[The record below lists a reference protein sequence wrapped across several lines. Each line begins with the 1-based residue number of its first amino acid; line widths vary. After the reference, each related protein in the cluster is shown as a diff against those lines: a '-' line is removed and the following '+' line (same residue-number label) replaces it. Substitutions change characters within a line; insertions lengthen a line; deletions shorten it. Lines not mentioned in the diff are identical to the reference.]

1 MISGL
6 FNQTT
11 YWAQR
16 PVTWPWFV
24 VFSPSPRMTI
34 GMNRLRILTD
44 NFHNVAHFD
53 TMDGISEDGQNSLS
67 EIFSKLM
74 DDIPNS
80 DKSID
85 NFIRFLSDFGMSVH
99 TTCSYQFPAD
109 ASDACNDGCEVT
121 VGLIFLNLGM
131 GSCVR
136 GRDVWSHIFYANGFV
151 HCTAMP
157 IFLEKNRVFFGKHP
171 RRSVLAWGGGG
182 TSEEQQRATQIH
194 NLWLRDAMARIVER
208 ENVGS
213 DRRTDDN
220 SNAMEDI
227 RAGQADLSMLR
238 DTHERMPKRIFRAID
253 SAICKVTQLKASW
266 PPRISDLRRYMSASS
281 ITDDQLAARIWV
293 GWGENDGKMARVQ
306 SFIDRE
312 AINRR

>member
-1 MISGL
+1 
-6 FNQTT
+6 
-11 YWAQR
+11 
-16 PVTWPWFV
+16 
-24 VFSPSPRMTI
+24 
-34 GMNRLRILTD
+34 MNRLRMLTD

-74 DDIPNS
+74 NDIPNS

-157 IFLEKNRVFFGKHP
+157 IFLGSSLGNILGGVCLHGAVEEHQRNNKGQHRYIIFG
-171 RRSVLAWGGGG
+171 
-182 TSEEQQRATQIH
+182 
-194 NLWLRDAMARIVER
+194 
-208 ENVGS
+208 
-213 DRRTDDN
+213 
-220 SNAMEDI
+220 
-227 RAGQADLSMLR
+227 
-238 DTHERMPKRIFRAID
+238 
-253 SAICKVTQLKASW
+253 
-266 PPRISDLRRYMSASS
+266 
-281 ITDDQLAARIWV
+281 
-293 GWGENDGKMARVQ
+293 
-306 SFIDRE
+306 
-312 AINRR
+312 